1 MYSLI
6 KALHKMPPQDS
17 ITIETCVE
25 GAWVWYSGE
34 SVSFGVTNPGLPLT
48 RLLSLGKL
56 RAIFEPLFPQLWK
69 GGKTSLWHFFVRSE
83 NITQVAGRYYYPYCH
98 HYYHNHKYMDDCNT
112 ELINGIAWNVPGTR
126 SLVFWGTRAL
136 EVLCARLLTIL
147 AHSGLDDSRA
157 RNSGQFCK
165 LHWVP

>member
-1 MYSLI
+1 
-6 KALHKMPPQDS
+6 MPPQDS

-34 SVSFGVTNPGLPLT
+34 SVSFGVTNPGLPLI

-56 RAIFEPLFPQLWK
+56 HIIFEPLFPQVWK
-69 GGKTSLWHFFVRSE
+69 GGKTSLWHFLVRSE

-112 ELINGIAWNVPGTR
+112 ELINGDHYYCTR
-126 SLVFWGTRAL
+126 DQITGVLGNTRFGSSVWETTNYL
-136 EVLCARLLTIL
+136 GPFRVR
-147 AHSGLDDSRA
+147 
-157 RNSGQFCK
+157 
-165 LHWVP
+165 W